1 MERIRILIA
10 DDHPIVAEGIQN
22 TLTNTDE
29 FSIVDTVKNGQ
40 EAIDILRNT
49 EVDILLLDIE
59 MPIMN
64 GVECMKQIN
73 QFKLDI
79 KVIIFS
85 MYQKP
90 SIVKR
95 LIELGVKGYILKTLE
110 KDEFI
115 LALKKV
121 HNGKEYFDSDIIK
134 SLAGQEDASSKELVH
149 FTEKSD
155 IIEQLSKRELEVI
168 ILISKGFTNKQVGE
182 KLFLSHKT
190 VDGYR
195 TKAMKKIGVNNT
207 AGLIRFTFQNGLL
220 HK

>member
-1 MERIRILIA
+1 MNTIKILIA
-10 DDHPIVAEGIQN
+10 DDHPIIAQGIRN
-22 TLTNTDE
+22 TLQGNSLFT
-29 FSIVDTVKNGQ
+29 IVDIVSNGK
-40 EAIDILRNT
+40 EAIEVLQNQ

-64 GVECMKQIN
+64 GVECVKAIN
-73 QFKLDI
+73 EKGIDVR
-79 KVIIFS
+79 VIIFS

-110 KDEFI
+110 TDEFL
-115 LALKKV
+115 LAIKKV
-121 HNGKEYFDSDIIK
+121 NEGKEYFDSDITK
-134 SLAGQEDASSKELVH
+134 SLINEDGTSSTELIH
-149 FTEKSD
+149 FTEKSPVL
-155 IIEQLSKRELEVI
+155 ELLSKRELEVI
-168 ILISKGFTNKQVGE
+168 ILISKGLTNKQVAD

-195 TKAMKKIGVNNT
+195 TKAMKKIGVHNT

-220 HK
+220 NN